1 MLLPNMEGRIVQ
13 FQGTRQGEGTSTLV
27 RELACLA
34 AIKLKKKVLLL
45 DMNQRAPNQCSFFH
59 VQSEL
64 PQLDASDQVKP
75 TSKDFARIDNS
86 SLYVTQLPAHGIPAS
101 IICEMSRIGLLL
113 EGLKEEFELILI
125 DSPSATNCSEYLLLS
140 PKVDG
145 VILVVQA
152 EKTRWQT
159 VDKVKERILA
169 QDGNILGVI
178 LNKRRYPIP
187 DFIYGRI

>member
-1 MLLPNMEGRIVQ
+1 MLLPNLASRIVQ
-13 FQGTRQGEGTSTLV
+13 FQGARKGEGTSTLV

-59 VQSEL
+59 VQSEM
-64 PQLDASDQVKP
+64 PRLDASDQVKP
-75 TSKDFARIDNS
+75 TSNDFARIDNS
-86 SLYVTQLPAHGIPAS
+86 SLYVTQLPAQGIPAS
-101 IICEMSRIGLLL
+101 IICEMPRIGTMLDA
-113 EGLKEEFELILI
+113 LKEEFELILI
-125 DSPSATNCSEYLLLS
+125 DSPPAISCSEYLMLS

-169 QDGNILGVI
+169 QNGNILGVI

-187 DFIYGRI
+187 DFIYERI